1 MELRNTCPIC
11 KGNNLVHGDAYEYE
25 GATYYPYKCK
35 DCKTY
40 GADKEITPVLFTYN
54 VGFLNSSGQEDET
67 QLNASSIKELG
78 ELIESLKNEMDIQ
91 KITYIEIT
99 TEEG

>member
-1 MELRNTCPIC
+1 MEE
-11 KGNNLVHGDAYEYE
+11 LVDLINEKIREAEQCEDADVSPEYLT
-25 GATYYPYKCK
+25 GYINGLNMAKCL
-35 DCKTY
+35 Y
-40 GADKEITPVLFTYN
+40 HEITPALFTYN

-67 QLNASSIKELG
+67 QLDASSIKELG
-78 ELIESLKNEMDIQ
+78 ELIESLKDEMDIQ